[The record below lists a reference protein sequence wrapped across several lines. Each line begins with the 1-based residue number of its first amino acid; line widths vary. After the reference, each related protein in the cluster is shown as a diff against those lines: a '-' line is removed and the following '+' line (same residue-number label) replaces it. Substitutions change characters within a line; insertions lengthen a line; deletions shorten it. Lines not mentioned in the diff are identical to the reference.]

1 MDENT
6 PYTPPQTPLPPPAT
20 SDPVA
25 KDKNENTLGIVCHL
39 LAFAQFALIV
49 PCGNIIGPLV
59 LWLLKRADSPYID
72 EHGKEVLNF
81 NISWAIY
88 GVIAGLS
95 CLILIGFVIGPILFV
110 AWIVFVIIGSMK
122 ASEGKLYRY
131 PLTIRFLK

>member
-6 PYTPPQTPLPPPAT
+6 PYTPPQTPLPPPVS

-25 KDKNENTLGIVCHL
+25 KDKDEKTLGTVCHL
-39 LAFAQFALIV
+39 LSFAQFILVV

-59 LWLLKRADSPYID
+59 LWLIKRGESPYLD
-72 EHGKEVLNF
+72 AHGKEVINF

-88 GVIAGLS
+88 GVVTAVLCIAV
-95 CLILIGFVIGPILFV
+95 IGFIIAPVLFV
-110 AWIVFVIIGSMK
+110 AWIVFVIIGSIK

-131 PLTIRFLK
+131 PLTIRFIK